1 MYDHRVICEQSKNL
15 NLFLDLAAL
24 KTELPNISWNIA
36 LVLDVL
42 VLVSLVCKSFQ
53 SVLILSKVV
62 LIPNI
67 KDLFIFHTRLFG
79 QERFQNEIRIGIK
92 NFSN

>member
-1 MYDHRVICEQSKNL
+1 MWAIKNL
-15 NLFLDLAAL
+15 NLFRDLAAL
-24 KTELPNISWNIA
+24 KTGLPNISWSIA
-36 LVLDVL
+36 LVL
-42 VLVSLVCKSFQ
+42 VLVSLACKSFQ
-53 SVLILSKVV
+53 SVPILPKVV

-79 QERFQNEIRIGIK
+79 QELFRNEIRIGIR